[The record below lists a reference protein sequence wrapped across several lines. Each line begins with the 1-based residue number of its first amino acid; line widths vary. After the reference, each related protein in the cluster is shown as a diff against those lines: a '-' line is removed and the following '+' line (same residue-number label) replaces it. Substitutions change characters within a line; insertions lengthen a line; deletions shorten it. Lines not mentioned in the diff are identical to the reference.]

1 MKKVMEFPYDKFL
14 DNGEAA
20 YLNTPDGS
28 TEAHLMI
35 ADLKE
40 MGYDVKE

>member
-1 MKKVMEFPYDKFL
+1 MKKVIEIPYDKFL
-14 DNGEAA
+14 DNGEAV

-28 TEAHLMI
+28 SGAQLMI

-40 MGYDVKE
+40 MGYDVN